1 MSSFQK
7 KGYVRRSAINNF
19 KGLRNNQQKKSERYL
34 STAKSMQK
42 LRLSMHYFPINI
54 KVFLGVRLH
63 KNTQTWHVPKH
74 WCPKIQEKQIN
85 INQVPN

>member
-1 MSSFQK
+1 MRFGGSSKELDSIFHSLEPPIK
-7 KGYVRRSAINNF
+7 YF

-54 KVFLGVRLH
+54 EV
-63 KNTQTWHVPKH
+63 
-74 WCPKIQEKQIN
+74 
-85 INQVPN
+85 